1 MTELPPA
8 EIELLE
14 EFREDLAP
22 LKLMINLKEI
32 TNGIT
37 YLFKYF

>member
-1 MTELPPA
+1 MTNLPPA

-32 TNGIT
+32 TNDSRKIFNRT
-37 YLFKYF
+37 